1 MTQTL
6 SLKRLEHI
14 ATTIILVLI
23 NIAITFPTIAIILT
37 SFKSR
42 EHVITSPPT
51 LVPSMWSLDGYQ
63 QVFQSDMLASY
74 LPNTIVN
81 ALVSSIIT
89 VILAAPAGYVFARY
103 TFRGSRLLQLAIIGV
118 MMIPGL
124 TNLIPLYRL
133 ASNFSLLNSN
143 TIMILYHT
151 SGGLPFSIWIA
162 KGFFDHIPREL
173 EEAALIDGATPT
185 EVLVHILLP
194 LALPGIFAVFL
205 FNLVEAWNELMAAI
219 VFLHTTAS
227 KTATVGLLDFQS
239 QFEVAYHVQA
249 AACVV
254 IALPMVV
261 VFIVCHRL
269 FFRGIGTLV

>member
-1 MTQTL
+1 MIQTL
-6 SLKRLEHI
+6 SLKRLERT
-14 ATTIILVLI
+14 ATYIILLLI
-23 NIAITFPTIAIILT
+23 NVGITFPTIAIVLT

-42 EHVITSPPT
+42 EHVITAPPT
-51 LVPSMWSLDGYQ
+51 LFPATWSLNGYQ
-63 QVFQSDMLASY
+63 QVFQSDMLTSY

-89 VILAAPAGYVFARY
+89 VLIAAPAGYVFARY
-103 TFRGSRLLQLAIIGV
+103 TFRGSRLLQLAALGV

-133 ASNFSLLNSN
+133 ASDFSLLNSN
-143 TIMILYHT
+143 TIMILYHIG
-151 SGGLPFSIWIA
+151 GGLPFSIWIA
-162 KGFFDHIPREL
+162 RGFFEHIPREL
-173 EEAALIDGATPT
+173 EEAALIDGATPS

-261 VFIVCHRL
+261 LFIVSHRL
-269 FFRGIGTLV
+269 FFRGLGTLV